1 MVEYL
6 SGNRI
11 QGSSTLSS
19 APPQTSWKELGRAT
33 LSSGTSD
40 SITTPTF
47 GAKENLMILV
57 HTIPDGQVTANYRFN
72 ADSGSNY
79 ARRQSSNGAS
89 DGTATSQD
97 HLLAGHGAS
106 GETTL
111 VTSHIINKSN
121 KEKLVT
127 TQIMAAVAG
136 AGNAPDRREL
146 VGKWANT
153 SAQITSVTLYNNDSG
168 SFNAGTEVV
177 VLGCD
182 NDEADSGTNFW
193 QELASVTRTDNGST
207 LESGNFATKKYLMV
221 EACTIPANNGFKGRL
236 EFGHSNGT
244 MDTGSNYADR
254 YEQDGGA
261 DSTNA
266 SNPYIYAYT
275 NHDDNI
281 QHLRMFIVNKSA
293 QEKLVLW
300 WASSGGSTTG
310 AGNAPQRRNGVAKW
324 VNTSYQMTNIRL
336 NSQIAGGDA
345 ASGSFIKVY
354 GAD

>member
-1 MVEYL
+1 MAIKYL
-6 SGNRI
+6 SGKRL
-11 QGSSTLSS
+11 QGTEAERTALNLS
-19 APPQTSWKELGRAT
+19 PPPATSWKELGRAT

-47 GAKENLMILV
+47 AAKENLMILV

-89 DGTATSQD
+89 DGTGTSQD
-97 HLLAGHGAS
+97 LLLAGHGAS

-121 KEKLVT
+121 KEKLVI

-193 QELASVTRTDNGST
+193 QELDSVELSATANEID
-207 LESGNFATKKYLMV
+207 SGTFTAKKYLWV
-221 EACTIPANNGFKGRL
+221 QLHGVADGSISGADLQFNG
-236 EFGHSNGT
+236 
-244 MDTGSNYADR
+244 DTGSNYARR
-254 YEQDGGA
+254 YSGNGDTDGTGTSEA
-261 DSTNA
+261 TLGGIGTGSGDSFV
-266 SNPYIYAYT
+266 SW
-275 NHDDNI
+275 
-281 QHLRMFIVNKSA
+281 FIINKSDN
-293 QEKLVLW
+293 EKLVVGEGL
-300 WASSGGSTTG
+300 ANTTG
-310 AGNAPQRRNGVAKW
+310 AGNAPDRRELTGKW
-324 VNTSYQMTNIRL
+324 ANTSDSIT
-336 NSQIAGGDA
+336 S
-345 ASGSFIKVY
+345 IKVKEN
-354 GAD
+354 GSGGWTNGTTLKVWGSD